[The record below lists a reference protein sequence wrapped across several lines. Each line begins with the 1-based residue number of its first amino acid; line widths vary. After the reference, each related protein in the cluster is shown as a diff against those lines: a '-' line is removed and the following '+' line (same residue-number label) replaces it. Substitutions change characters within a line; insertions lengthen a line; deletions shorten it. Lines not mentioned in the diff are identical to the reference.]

1 MVKQMDTVAD
11 LAEELEIPGG
21 ALPGGCRITLTT
33 RRRAVV
39 EYHAGLRGYSGECV
53 EVGDGPGRVRILG
66 SELILRAMDRETLVV
81 TGRISAVEYA

>member
-1 MVKQMDTVAD
+1 MVKLMDTVAD
-11 LAEELEIPGG
+11 LAEELEIPGE
-21 ALPGGCRITLTT
+21 ALPGGCRITLTS

-39 EYHAGLRGYSGECV
+39 EYHTGLRGYSGECV